1 MQKHLYKLPMFV
13 MALWLHSSLAN
24 AALMPA
30 NFSGQYGLY
39 LSGLPIGTMKAAVD
53 VKENSYDIT
62 ASVRTS
68 GLVGMIARHRS
79 DSSAK
84 GKGTDIDRM
93 DVTYLVDSQTRN
105 KKRTIKLVKKA
116 GKVTEE
122 AINPPENRASRP
134 EVASAMKDGTFDA
147 ISIVLKLRSL
157 IEAWKKTGDDTAI
170 IRLYD
175 GRRLTDAR
183 VRILGEKKLRKYGEN
198 GVIALSVK
206 RRPVAGFTQKEL
218 SQYRPDEP
226 ALTIYFSNDDKLIP
240 LHLELPF
247 TFGVLTAEME

>member
-1 MQKHLYKLPMFV
+1 MLHRRYKLPLLFIAFLLYSS
-13 MALWLHSSLAN
+13 MAS
-24 AALMPA
+24 AALTPV

-39 LSGLPIGTMKAAVD
+39 LSGLPIGTMKAGVD
-53 VKENSYDIT
+53 VRKDGYDIT
-62 ASVRTS
+62 AAVRTS

-79 DSSAK
+79 NSSASAS
-84 GKGTDIDRM
+84 GQNINRM
-93 DVTYLVDSQTRN
+93 NVTYLVDAQTRN
-105 KKRTIKLVKKA
+105 KKRTIKLVKHA

-122 AINPPENRASRP
+122 VINPPENRASRP
-134 EVASAMKDGTFDA
+134 EVPAAMKDGTFDA

-157 IEAWKKTGDDTAI
+157 IEDWKKNGDDTAI

-175 GRRLTDAR
+175 GRRLSEAAVT
-183 VRILGEKKLRKYGEN
+183 IHGEKKLRKYGEKA
-198 GVIALSVK
+198 VIALSIK
-206 RRPVAGFTQKEL
+206 RKPLEGFTQKEL

-247 TFGVLTAEME
+247 TFGTLTAEME

>member
-1 MQKHLYKLPMFV
+1 MTRHLYKLPLI
-13 MALWLHSSLAN
+13 ALLLCWPQNAF
-24 AALMPA
+24 AALTPA
-30 NFSGQYGLY
+30 SFSGQYGLY
-39 LSGLPIGTMKAAVD
+39 LSGLPIGTMKAGVD
-53 VKENSYDIT
+53 VRKDGYDIT
-62 ASVRTS
+62 AAVRTS

-79 DSSAK
+79 DSSAVAS
-84 GKGTDIDRM
+84 GTNIDRM
-93 DVTYLVDSQTRN
+93 NVTYLVDAQTRN
-105 KKRTIKLVKKA
+105 KKRQIKLVKKA

-134 EVASAMKDGTFDA
+134 EVAASMKHGTFDA
-147 ISIVLKLRSL
+147 ISIVVKLRSL
-157 IEAWKKTGDDTAI
+157 IEDWKKNGDDTTT

-183 VRILGEKKLRKYGEN
+183 VRILGEKKLAKYGDQ
-198 GVIALSVK
+198 GVIALTVK

-247 TFGVLTAEME
+247 TFGVLTAELER

>member
-1 MQKHLYKLPMFV
+1 MQNRLYKLPLIILLFCWPLT
-13 MALWLHSSLAN
+13 AF
-24 AALMPA
+24 AALTPVS
-30 NFSGQYGLY
+30 FTGQYGLY
-39 LSGLPIGTMKAAVD
+39 LSGLPIGTMKAGVN
-53 VKENSYDIT
+53 VKANGYDIT
-62 ASVRTS
+62 AAVRTS

-79 DSSAK
+79 DSSAEAT
-84 GKGTDIDRM
+84 GTDIDRM
-93 DVTYLVDSQTRN
+93 NVTYLVDSQTRN
-105 KKRTIKLVKKA
+105 KKRTIRLVKKN

-122 AINPPENRASRP
+122 VINPPENRATRP

-157 IEAWKKTGDDTAI
+157 IEEWKKTGKNQAT

-183 VRILGEKKLRKYGEN
+183 VTIEGEKKLRKYGTN
-198 GVIALSVK
+198 GVITLSIK
-206 RRPVAGFTQKEL
+206 RKPVAGFTQKEL
-218 SQYRPDEP
+218 AQYRPDEP
-226 ALTIYFSNDDKLIP
+226 ALTIYFSNDEKLIP